1 MAKVFSIF
9 KNGNYTKLFLANLT
23 SQMGTVIGLTAFM
36 FYLLDRFSNQPSY
49 ATLNEMMYSLP
60 TLFVFWLIGVLA
72 DRMDRQK
79 IAIYTDWIRAILSIC
94 FLVSIWIGWIPLIF
108 FIIFLRSAVQKFF
121 FPAEQAIVQGI
132 LKENEYTTAAGLNQM
147 VNSLFMLFGSALG
160 AITYWTFGI
169 EGAIIVDTISFV
181 ISALL
186 LHACKIPEN
195 VRLPNGK
202 NKLKDLQFST
212 VFKDFKDGMQYIF
225 KNRLLFSLIIGF
237 IVFGVVN
244 GGFSVIPIFILK
256 YKLAPDTYEQMSVI
270 LGIVFGIAVL
280 IGSITA
286 SIIAQKVKLYK
297 LIIWGLLVCGS
308 FIALSSYTDSILIF
322 FSLSFIVGLSLPFIN
337 VAIGGWLPKIVD
349 PKMMGRVQGWL
360 DPLMMLAQTITLGVI
375 AATFPTIMNLRGL
388 FWLVGGCT
396 IMVGIFYAIVLP
408 KFEKHKSTATAEHNV
423 QEPSIS

>member
-1 MAKVFSIF
+1 MSKVFSIF

-49 ATLNEMMYSLP
+49 ATINEMMFSLP
-60 TLFVFWLIGVLA
+60 TLLVFWIIGVLA

-79 IAIYTDWIRAILSIC
+79 IAIYTDWIRAVLSIC
-94 FLVSIWIGWIPLIF
+94 FLVSIWVGWIPLIF
-108 FIIFLRSAVQKFF
+108 FILFLRSAVQKFF

-132 LKENEYTTAAGLNQM
+132 LKEHEYTTAAGLNQM

-160 AITYWTFGI
+160 AITYWTVGI

-181 ISALL
+181 FSALL

-202 NKLKDLQFST
+202 NKLKDLQLST
-212 VFKDFKDGMQYIF
+212 IFKDFNEGMRYIL
-225 KNRLLFSLIIGF
+225 KNRLLFSLVIGF

-244 GGFSVIPIFILK
+244 GGFSVIPIFVLK
-256 YKLAPDTYEQMSVI
+256 YKLAPETYEQMSVV
-270 LGIVFGIAVL
+270 LGIVFGAAVL
-280 IGSITA
+280 IGSIFA
-286 SIIAQKVKLYK
+286 SIIAQKVKLHK
-297 LIIWGLLVCGS
+297 LIIWGLLICGL
-308 FIALSSYTDSILIF
+308 FIVLSSYTESLLIY

-360 DPLMMLAQTITLGVI
+360 DPLMMLAQTITLGFI
-375 AATFPTIMNLRGL
+375 AVTFQTITTIEGL

-396 IMVGIFYAIVLP
+396 IMVGIFYAFVLP
-408 KFEKHKSTATAEHNV
+408 KYDKQQTTTSSEQNV
-423 QEPSIS
+423 QEPSVM